1 MLLIRSRDLSA
12 IKVKAAPSL
21 DGRGQQ
27 LPITHQSDTVPAR
40 TSPPGIVRL
49 EESVS
54 FSPLMTW
61 IREQEA
67 AIS

>member
-40 TSPPGIVRL
+40 TSR
-49 EESVS
+49 
-54 FSPLMTW
+54 
-61 IREQEA
+61 QA
-67 AIS
+67 